1 VVSVAQSQ
9 RMAERLKATGKLF
22 ELIVLEGENHYL
34 AKAANRTRTLTALEQ
49 FLAKN
54 LPVSP

>member
-1 VVSVAQSQ
+1 
-9 RMAERLKATGKLF
+9 MAERLKATGKSF
-22 ELIVLEGENHYL
+22 ELIVLEGGEPL
-34 AKAANRTRTLTALEQ
+34 PAKAANRTRRWTALEQ